1 MKDHKDLIVWQKSM
15 ELTRIIYTLTKR
27 FPQGEIF
34 GLTNQIRRA
43 VVSIPSNIAEG
54 FGRNSDKQFIHFL
67 KIAKGS
73 AAELETQLLISRDL
87 SYLTA
92 KDAKSTLALYDEIA
106 RMLGALIRNIE
117 KRVEKDRAR
126 NEKQGR
132 KRWI

>member
-73 AAELETQLLISRDL
+73 VAELETQLLISRDL

-117 KRVEKDRAR
+117 KRVEKR
-126 NEKQGR
+126 
-132 KRWI
+132 

>member
-73 AAELETQLLISRDL
+73 AAELETQLLISRYL

-117 KRVEKDRAR
+117 KRVEKR
-126 NEKQGR
+126 
-132 KRWI
+132 

>member
-27 FPQGEIF
+27 FPQGGIF

-117 KRVEKDRAR
+117 KRVEKR
-126 NEKQGR
+126 
-132 KRWI
+132 

>member
-54 FGRNSDKQFIHFL
+54 FGRNSDKQFIHSL

-73 AAELETQLLISRDL
+73 AAELETQLLVSRDL

-117 KRVEKDRAR
+117 KRVEKR
-126 NEKQGR
+126 
-132 KRWI
+132 

>member
-1 MKDHKDLIVWQKSM
+1 MKAHKDLIVWQKSM

-117 KRVEKDRAR
+117 KRVEKR
-126 NEKQGR
+126 
-132 KRWI
+132 

>member
-117 KRVEKDRAR
+117 KRVETR
-126 NEKQGR
+126 
-132 KRWI
+132 

>member
-87 SYLTA
+87 SYLPA

-117 KRVEKDRAR
+117 KRVEKR
-126 NEKQGR
+126 
-132 KRWI
+132 